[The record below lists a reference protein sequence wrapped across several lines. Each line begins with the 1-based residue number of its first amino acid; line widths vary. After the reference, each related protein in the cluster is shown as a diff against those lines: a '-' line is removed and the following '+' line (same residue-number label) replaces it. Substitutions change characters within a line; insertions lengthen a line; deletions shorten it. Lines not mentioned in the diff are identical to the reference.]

1 MIQLVLICIT
11 GRCGVGFN
19 QHFLPFCR
27 APVDESA
34 RRNGN
39 ENNLANQVKADKM
52 VAYGLPSILFFMYF
66 LANDE

>member
-1 MIQLVLICIT
+1 M
-11 GRCGVGFN
+11 GFN
-19 QHFLPFCR
+19 QHFFRPLCL
-27 APVDESA
+27 ALVDDSA

-39 ENNLANQVKADKM
+39 ENNLANQVKADKI